1 MSKLTKQCA
10 AGMPAGQSP
19 GLKCYGE
26 KWVSTIERM
35 NLTLLAN
42 TALAICH

>member
-1 MSKLTKQCA
+1 MSKLTKQYA

-19 GLKCYGE
+19 GWNCYGE
-26 KWVSTIERM
+26 KWVSTIECM
-35 NLTLLAN
+35 NFILLAN